1 MSEFLNKK
9 IIAYFHDPPWKAW
22 ILSRKPVLVQSGGH
36 VADAIELIKRLGVNI
51 NSLPEEIE
59 MADRLASSI
68 DRWVISDTGEQ
79 KSGKSS
85 VVPLTSKLNM
95 FTPWKRFEINGE
107 VTDNK
112 IVTYV
117 DELVKAVNNEVLKY
131 HLLYFLSPLLWYEL
145 FPNCPPI
152 ADTRVPTHT
161 IFDHATATSAMTNI
175 IECKNGY
182 LEFKGSM
189 AVLEFP
195 SIQEFISFSRKTR
208 DLWASSWLSS
218 ALLWKAIESF
228 VRDYGPD
235 VVLRPELS
243 LNHFFISWLYNNVN
257 NKEIVKKYAEKFAD
271 LSTAPKIS
279 MMSEKVIL
287 ILPESRDSVKNKLIE
302 GFYKGWKTISEEA
315 LKNWK
320 NIDYIIRAIEEPP
333 IKPIV
338 NVIDVKEVFEEYMKK
353 ISEKGSLDKL
363 VCGKIV
369 PIEYSLLFEYLYKK
383 VLEYP
388 KIKYSYGSLISD
400 VIYEVTQNEYQ
411 VCTVCGIL
419 PSVLYYHENDTI
431 DSNYNNDIDD
441 RLCPYCAVKR
451 ALKGETLNDVLKSLS
466 LLISPERFRYP
477 STSEL
482 AMQNYAYHYINKY
495 KKLPEVQEIIFGDE
509 IDKVFIN
516 PIAAEN
522 YCRCYA
528 GIESACTIV
537 DKELLKK
544 YGNLYYAIIKA
555 DGDFMGSGYWSCRLV
570 DEKGTPI
577 KVDRYLDIIVNA
589 LSSYLNKNDL
599 KQINNKTLEIK
610 KRIIELRKKLYGE
623 EDDRIPLTLSYAYT
637 LSRSLTIQ
645 AILDKR
651 LLKEFGA
658 VPVYLGGDDILAF
671 SPIKYKD
678 EWMVIKA
685 IVKTREAYWQ
695 YPKFDGFKS
704 NEGFV
709 VDALRAYGRSYSV
722 FVAHYKDPLPLSLSV
737 ANYLLDLKDGVE
749 EKDVLFIS
757 SGRGIGNLNYALL
770 KLSGSANLNLTQ
782 LSLLERI
789 LKLIELKKISNSII
803 YDILSLIE
811 YKNEG
816 TIFRNLIYRAI
827 ERNIISNRENIA
839 EELKE
844 LIKDLVSKEV
854 CKGEVCRDREIFT
867 NIVYAAYYLR

>member
-1 MSEFLNKK
+1 
-9 IIAYFHDPPWKAW
+9 
-22 ILSRKPVLVQSGGH
+22 
-36 VADAIELIKRLGVNI
+36 
-51 NSLPEEIE
+51 
-59 MADRLASSI
+59 
-68 DRWVISDTGEQ
+68 
-79 KSGKSS
+79 
-85 VVPLTSKLNM
+85 
-95 FTPWKRFEINGE
+95 
-107 VTDNK
+107 
-112 IVTYV
+112 
-117 DELVKAVNNEVLKY
+117 
-131 HLLYFLSPLLWYEL
+131 
-145 FPNCPPI
+145 
-152 ADTRVPTHT
+152 
-161 IFDHATATSAMTNI
+161 
-175 IECKNGY
+175 
-182 LEFKGSM
+182 
-189 AVLEFP
+189 
-195 SIQEFISFSRKTR
+195 
-208 DLWASSWLSS
+208 
-218 ALLWKAIESF
+218 
-228 VRDYGPD
+228 
-235 VVLRPELS
+235 
-243 LNHFFISWLYNNVN
+243 
-257 NKEIVKKYAEKFAD
+257 
-271 LSTAPKIS
+271 
-279 MMSEKVIL
+279 
-287 ILPESRDSVKNKLIE
+287 
-302 GFYKGWKTISEEA
+302 
-315 LKNWK
+315 
-320 NIDYIIRAIEEPP
+320 
-333 IKPIV
+333 
-338 NVIDVKEVFEEYMKK
+338 
-353 ISEKGSLDKL
+353 
-363 VCGKIV
+363 
-369 PIEYSLLFEYLYKK
+369 
-383 VLEYP
+383 
-388 KIKYSYGSLISD
+388 
-400 VIYEVTQNEYQ
+400 
-411 VCTVCGIL
+411 
-419 PSVLYYHENDTI
+419 
-431 DSNYNNDIDD
+431 
-441 RLCPYCAVKR
+441 
-451 ALKGETLNDVLKSLS
+451 
-466 LLISPERFRYP
+466 
-477 STSEL
+477 
-482 AMQNYAYHYINKY
+482 
-495 KKLPEVQEIIFGDE
+495 
-509 IDKVFIN
+509 
-516 PIAAEN
+516 
-522 YCRCYA
+522 
-528 GIESACTIV
+528 
-537 DKELLKK
+537 
-544 YGNLYYAIIKA
+544 
-555 DGDFMGSGYWSCRLV
+555 
-570 DEKGTPI
+570 
-577 KVDRYLDIIVNA
+577 
-589 LSSYLNKNDL
+589 
-599 KQINNKTLEIK
+599 LEIK